1 MWAGQDRLQDAIS
14 EVISCLVCW
23 FVEASRKGKNIRT
36 DSTECLLWT
45 INYLRQ
51 RLAMLPIRTASVDD
65 DRRKQGLP
73 PLQGTLLF
81 RALVKEGDKE
91 WPTNEAL
98 ADEAFPA

>member
-1 MWAGQDRLQDAIS
+1 
-14 EVISCLVCW
+14 
-23 FVEASRKGKNIRT
+23 
-36 DSTECLLWT
+36 
-45 INYLRQ
+45 
-51 RLAMLPIRTASVDD
+51 MLPIRTASVDD